1 MAIKSNYSTMGRYG
15 YGGSTVDFG
24 NRLGWW
30 DRRILPLSPTD
41 VTIKISSK
49 YAKRP
54 DLLAYDLYGSSTLQ
68 WLILQYNTILDIN
81 SEFVEGVSITVP
93 TKTRVH
99 TELLAKRS
107 LTIPST

>member
-1 MAIKSNYSTMGRYG
+1 MASKSNYTTNGRYG
-15 YGGSTVDFG
+15 YGGGTVDLG

-30 DRRILPLSPTD
+30 DRRVLPSSPTD

-54 DLLAYDLYGSSTLQ
+54 DLLAYDLYGTPTLQ

-81 SEFVEGVSITVP
+81 TEFVEGVSIIVP
-93 TKTRVH
+93 TKSRVH
-99 TELLAKRS
+99 TEILAKRS
-107 LTIPST
+107 LTITST